1 MASVLVTGATGT
13 LGRPTV
19 TRLRANG
26 HDVRALSRRTGPGL
40 ITGDLLTGAGIAAA
54 ITGVDAVVHLSTS
67 PRQDVAATRT
77 LLDAAREAAVPHL
90 VVISIVGVDRIP
102 LGYYRGKVEIER
114 LTVES
119 GIPHTI
125 LRATQ
130 FHSLVAGLFTATR
143 RLPVVI
149 APAVSMQ
156 PIAPDEVAQR
166 LVELT
171 ESGPSGR
178 VPDIGGPRQRP
189 VRELA
194 ETWRAAVG
202 SRRPI
207 MPLRLAGK
215 VFAALT
221 AGHGMVPGPG
231 YGRATFEDYLA
242 ERYRTTDRTSPS

>member
-1 MASVLVTGATGT
+1 MSVLVTGATGT

-26 HDVRALSRRTGPGL
+26 HDVRALSRREGPGL
-40 ITGDLLTGAGIAAA
+40 ITGDLLTGAGIADAVA
-54 ITGVDAVVHLSTS
+54 GVDTVLHLATS
-67 PRQDVAATRT
+67 GTKDVAATRT
-77 LLDAAREAAVPHL
+77 LLAAAQRASIAHL

-114 LTVES
+114 LTAES
-119 GIPHTI
+119 GLPHTI

-130 FHSLVAGLFTATR
+130 FHSLVAGLFAVR
-143 RLPVVI
+143 GLPVIV

-171 ESGPSGR
+171 ETGPSGR
-178 VPDIGGPRQRP
+178 VPDIGGPAQRP
-189 VRELA
+189 LRELA
-194 ETWRAAVG
+194 RSWKASAG

-207 MPLRLAGK
+207 VALRLPGRI
-215 VFAALT
+215 FAALS

-242 ERYRTTDRTSPS
+242 ERYPAPGRSER